1 MRSHLAAMIILVAT
15 CGCQSRQA
23 VPADILSSDK
33 MEEVLFDMLRSGH
46 MVNNFILSKD
56 SSINKEQAQ
65 IEWLNKVL
73 TFHAVSEQQFKKTSS
88 PHVLSGEGRFRCRVG
103 LTTRDA
109 KRADLVCSG
118 PFDTEVCYMQ
128 YYISACLSRR
138 MFLYN
143 I

>member
-1 MRSHLAAMIILVAT
+1 MRSRLAAMIILVAT

-23 VPADILSSDK
+23 IPSDILSADK

-73 TFHAVSEQQFKKTSS
+73 IFHAVSEQQFKKSFS
-88 PHVLSGEGRFRCRVG
+88 YYQQHPELM
-103 LTTRDA
+103 A
-109 KRADLVCSG
+109 KVMDS
-118 PFDTEVCYMQ
+118 
-128 YYISACLSRR
+128 ISKKEEDPLIKIRKPGKAL
-138 MFLYN
+138 LPE
-143 I
+143 

>member
-23 VPADILSSDK
+23 IPSDILSADK

-56 SSINKEQAQ
+56 SSINKEQVQ

-73 TFHAVSEQQFKKTSS
+73 TFHAVSEQQFKKSFS
-88 PHVLSGEGRFRCRVG
+88 YYQQHPELM
-103 LTTRDA
+103 A
-109 KRADLVCSG
+109 KVMDS
-118 PFDTEVCYMQ
+118 
-128 YYISACLSRR
+128 ISKKEEDPLIKIRKPGKAL
-138 MFLYN
+138 LPE
-143 I
+143 

>member
-1 MRSHLAAMIILVAT
+1 MRSRLAAMIILVAT

-56 SSINKEQAQ
+56 SSINKDQAQ

-73 TFHAVSEQQFKKTSS
+73 IFHAVSEQQFKKSFS
-88 PHVLSGEGRFRCRVG
+88 YYQQHPELM
-103 LTTRDA
+103 A
-109 KRADLVCSG
+109 KVMDS
-118 PFDTEVCYMQ
+118 
-128 YYISACLSRR
+128 ISKKEEDPLIKIRKPGKAL
-138 MFLYN
+138 LPE
-143 I
+143 